1 VTSTTVDHGPVDHGP
16 VAPGGVIAS
25 APGLGSTMR
34 SEWTKLRTLR
44 STTITIAVTAL
55 LVIGLSALI
64 TWAAYGAHTRG
75 RRNITDPVGV
85 IQSGW
90 LFGLLAFAVLGVLV
104 VSNEY
109 SSGMIVSTLLA
120 TPRRAR
126 VLVAKVAVF
135 SVMVFVVGEI
145 MSFINFFVGHGVLSA
160 FPAYFDPSLGD
171 RNVLRAVIGMGLD
184 AALVGLIGLS
194 LATVFRHAAAGIA
207 VTVGVL
213 FVEPIVAA
221 FLPSSVQ
228 NPLNEYW
235 PTQAGSQLEEVTR
248 QSHALTAWWG
258 TGDLA
263 LFVVLLLVLAG
274 YTLVKRDA

>member
-1 VTSTTVDHGPVDHGP
+1 MTPTTVDHVP
-16 VAPGGVIAS
+16 VAPGDAIAS

-44 STTITIAVTAL
+44 STTITIGVTAL

-64 TWAAYGAHTRG
+64 TWAAFGAHTHHRTIS
-75 RRNITDPVGV
+75 NPVGV
-85 IQSGW
+85 IQVGW

-126 VLVAKVAVF
+126 VLVAKITVF

-145 MSFINFFVGHGVLSA
+145 MSFINFFVGHGVASA
-160 FPAYFDPSLGD
+160 FPAYFDPSLSD
-171 RNVLRAVIGMGLD
+171 NNVLRAVIGMGLD
-184 AALVGLIGLS
+184 AALVGLIGVA
-194 LATVFRHAAAGIA
+194 LATLFRNAAAAIA
-207 VTVGVL
+207 VGVGL
-213 FVEPIVAA
+213 LYVEPIVAA

-263 LFVVLLLVLAG
+263 LFVALLLVLAG